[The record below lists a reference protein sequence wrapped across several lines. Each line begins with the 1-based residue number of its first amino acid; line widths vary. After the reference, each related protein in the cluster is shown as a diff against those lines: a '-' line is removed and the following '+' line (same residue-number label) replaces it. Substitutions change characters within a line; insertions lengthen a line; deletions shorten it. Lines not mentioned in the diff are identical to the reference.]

1 MAPLIGVSRFER
13 NRLFF
18 VDNSPGYDRMNGF
31 QHMVVPEDVSDND
44 GPSRFG
50 GRDFF
55 LSGPFETWMSLS
67 QRVKSIH
74 SAPSALK
81 WRNLCCPK

>member
-18 VDNSPGYDRMNGF
+18 VDNFPGYDRIGAF

-50 GRDFF
+50 GGGFF
-55 LSGPFETWMSLS
+55 FIRSF
-67 QRVKSIH
+67 
-74 SAPSALK
+74 
-81 WRNLCCPK
+81 